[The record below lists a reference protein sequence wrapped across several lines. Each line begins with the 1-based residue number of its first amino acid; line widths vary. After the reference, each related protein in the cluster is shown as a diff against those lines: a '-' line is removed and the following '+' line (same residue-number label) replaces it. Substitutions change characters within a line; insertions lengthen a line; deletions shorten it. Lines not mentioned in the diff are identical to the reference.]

1 MFLQFLVWYLVILL
15 IHLAALPLTLRLF
28 AALPDRGYAFGR
40 GLGILLVGYL
50 FWLGYSL
57 GLIRNEVG
65 GAWLSLLIVAGVAF
79 YLGRSRVADLRS
91 GALRLDRPGVVMTE
105 AIFFI
110 AFLLWAT
117 VRAYSP
123 SATHTEQPMDLM
135 FMNSIWTSP
144 TFPPQDAWLAGY
156 PISYYYFGY
165 WLLTTVG
172 RLAAQPPEVAY
183 NLGQASWWGL
193 LLIGSFGVVYNL
205 LAANSGRGKWM
216 GGAQFMDAGA
226 SRAAPILGGV
236 LAALAVGVTG
246 NAQSVMEWLY
256 ANGWPVEALARWFS
270 VRNFPEGASVTG
282 QWFISQGE
290 WWWWRSSRV
299 IQDLDLM
306 GQHIEVIDEFPI
318 FSYVLGDNHPHV
330 LAMPFALVVVGLALA
345 YFWRKADVGASD
357 GWRGWLPTRDLT
369 LLCVIT
375 LATGSLVF
383 FNTWDFPP
391 YWLLF
396 MAATLMTT
404 AGSPG
409 RIVGRSAVLGAIIL
423 LGALILYFP
432 YFLTA
437 QSQAGGF
444 APNYFNPTR
453 LRQFM
458 LMFGA
463 FMLTTGALLLLA
475 QRQQAARLWMIAI
488 TAALVLGTPLLFLA
502 SSAALAFNTEIG
514 RSLLASVRL
523 PEGASSHL
531 PFFLQRWTTQPWTF
545 LLVGS
550 LFTMAIALLWARL
563 AASSDQERADD
574 QRFTPTTFVLL
585 LTAIGLLLT
594 FAPEFI
600 FLRDNFGTRM
610 NTIFKFYYQ
619 AWLLLGLSAAFTI
632 VRAFQSFRLGRSG
645 AAAALIAA
653 PGLALILAGLIFPL
667 AGAYSKT
674 NGFSLESPT
683 FDATA
688 YLSQYGSA
696 ELAAVRWLR
705 ENAPP
710 GARVAEAKGRSYA
723 SDMNRISTMTGR
735 STLLGWDGHE
745 SQWRGRSY
753 GEMAAGRPE
762 ALDALYRMARSDE
775 LPALLDEWQI
785 DYVFVGPAERREYG
799 MTPESEERLQTVMN
813 LVFEEGDV
821 RIYQRR

>member
-1 MFLQFLVWYLVILL
+1 MFLQFLAWYLVIFL
-15 IHLAALPLTLRLF
+15 IHLATLPLTLRLF
-28 AALPDRGYAFGR
+28 AVLPDKGYAFGR
-40 GLGILLVGYL
+40 SLGILLVGYL

-57 GLIRNEVG
+57 GLIRNEMG
-65 GAWLSLLIVAGVAF
+65 GAWLSLLMVAAGAF
-79 YLGRSRVADLRS
+79 YLGRNQLTDLRS
-91 GALRLDRPGVVMTE
+91 GALRLDRAGVVMTE

-123 SATHTEQPMDLM
+123 SAAHTEQPMDLM
-135 FMNSIWTSP
+135 FMNSIWASP
-144 TFPPQDAWLAGY
+144 SFPPQDAWLAGY

-165 WLLTTVG
+165 WLLAMLG
-172 RLAAQPPEVAY
+172 RLAGQAPEVAY

-193 LLIGSFGVVYNL
+193 LLVGSFGVVYNL
-205 LAANSGRGKWM
+205 LAAGGRGDGPCDASGDGVRR
-216 GGAQFMDAGA
+216 GGA
-226 SRAAPILGGV
+226 ILGGV
-236 LAALAVGVTG
+236 LAALAVGVAG
-246 NAQSVMEWLY
+246 NAQGIMEWLY
-256 ANGWPVEALARWFS
+256 ANGWPVETLARWFS
-270 VRNFPEGASVTG
+270 VRNFPDGASVTG

-299 IQDLDLM
+299 IQDLDLL

-330 LAMPFALVVVGLALA
+330 LAMPFALLTIGLALA
-345 YFWRKADVGASD
+345 YFWRRPAGDAVQ
-357 GWRGWLPTRDLT
+357 GWRGWLPTNDWPMLLVIALT
-369 LLCVIT
+369 
-375 LATGSLVF
+375 TGSLVF

-404 AGSPG
+404 NGSAG
-409 RIVGRSAVLGAIIL
+409 RILARSALMGGIIL
-423 LGALILYFP
+423 AGVLVFYFP

-444 APNYFNPTR
+444 TPNLFNPTR
-453 LRQFM
+453 LRQFI

-463 FMLTTGALLLLA
+463 FMLTTGALLTLA
-475 QRQQAARLWMIAI
+475 WREQAARLWNVVMAGTVTLGAPILLL
-488 TAALVLGTPLLFLA
+488 AA
-502 SSAALAFNTEIG
+502 SATFALNTEIG
-514 RSLLASVRL
+514 RSALATMQL

-531 PFFLQRWTTQPWTF
+531 PFMLQRWASQPWTF
-545 LLVGS
+545 LLVGGLLS
-550 LFTMAIALLWARL
+550 LAVALVWARL
-563 AASSDQERADD
+563 RTAGRPDD
-574 QRFTPTTFVLL
+574 TPDTRTTSISFVLL
-585 LTAIGLLLT
+585 LTAIGLLLAY
-594 FAPEFI
+594 APEFI

-619 AWLLLGLSAAFTI
+619 AWLLLGLSAGFVI
-632 VRAFQSFRLGRSG
+632 VRSFQSLRRGRSG
-645 AAAALIAA
+645 VVATALAG
-653 PGLALILAGLIFPL
+653 PGLALILAGLLFPL

-674 NGFSLESPT
+674 NGFSLDTPT

-688 YLSQYGSA
+688 YLSQYGPA

-710 GARVAEAKGRSYA
+710 GARVAEAKGSSYA
-723 SDMNRISTMTGR
+723 SDTNRISTMTGR
-735 STLLGWDGHE
+735 PTLLGWDGHE

-753 GEMAAGRPE
+753 GEMAAGRGE
-762 ALDALYRMARSDE
+762 ALDAIYRMATSDE
-775 LPALLDEWQI
+775 LAALLKQWQV
-785 DYVFVGPAERREYG
+785 DYVYVGPAERREYG
-799 MTPESEERLQTVMN
+799 MTSESEERLRAAMN